1 MALTS
6 PNINFQD
13 TAGLGEKKKSLSITN
28 NPKGIARGFESY
40 SKIFCPNNKTWTDK
54 LKAIVSET
62 NKKLV

>member
-13 TAGLGEKKKSLSITN
+13 TAGLGEKKSLSIMN
-28 NPKGIARGFESY
+28 NPKGIARWFGSY
-40 SKIFCPNNKTWTDK
+40 SKIFCPNNKKWTDK
-54 LKAIVSET
+54 LKAIISET

>member
-1 MALTS
+1 M
-6 PNINFQD
+6 
-13 TAGLGEKKKSLSITN
+13 N

-40 SKIFCPNNKTWTDK
+40 SKIFCPNNKKWTDK